1 MTEHHQLLSPLCKLG
16 LLHVSG
22 PVKGQTADG
31 LKSANLI
38 TGPARHLAST
48 VRGGVESVVV
58 EIIGV

>member
-48 VRGGVESVVV
+48 VSGGVE
-58 EIIGV
+58 